1 MTTVL
6 PVAPHADAAPL
17 GLEKAGLASTGV
29 TRAGL
34 EMTGLDMAPEDAAGL
49 AWLDAL
55 ATPLWLLHPDGLTL
69 WLNGAARALI
79 GLEPGAPA
87 AAVRISLSN
96 RFPAALGQAAAGRT
110 VEVRAVIHAPL
121 VLPLE
126 VDLRLVPAPLPNG
139 LILAEA
145 PADSGARQEMMR
157 LNEQLIA
164 LSYAYPDIR
173 FELLRDGTILDFAA
187 ASPGDLNV
195 PAERFLAHRVQE
207 VLPDPAAAMLAAALG
222 RLNEGQTVIG
232 LDFSLPPPLGQT
244 GAGSEGST
252 KFFEAR
258 LVALPDSDRVMCSI
272 RNVTERVLAESA
284 ARRAHHL
291 LSDAIECITEGFVLY
306 DAQDRLVLCNGRY
319 RELFSANTDLITPGA
334 RFEEVLRGG
343 VERGVY
349 QVPDGDLE
357 GWIERRIAQHRGA
370 GAPMEVQLH
379 DGRWIRI
386 EEWRTHEGGTVGIR
400 ADITDLK
407 GREAELS
414 AARDEAEQANQRKSD
429 YVHHLSHELRTP
441 LNAVLGFAQII
452 HDEMMGPNNPR
463 YREYAGQI
471 AAAGVYMLDL
481 INNLLDL
488 ARIEAGRMDL
498 HEEACN
504 LSLLVDL
511 TFGMMQPRACEAAV
525 ALCMEIPDDLPSLH
539 GDASQIRQML
549 TNLIGNAI
557 KFSPPKDG
565 CVRVRA
571 ELTEDGGIALTVA
584 DNGIG
589 MRPEQIPVALD
600 AFGQVHGRN
609 QGHNHQGRERAAE
622 RGSGLGLPLT
632 RALIAL
638 HGGGFHIDS
647 RVGAGTTVRL
657 TFPPCRVGGGMQR
670 L

>member
-1 MTTVL
+1 MTTAL
-6 PVAPHADAAPL
+6 PIAPQTDAAPSGL
-17 GLEKAGLASTGV
+17 GRARLE
-29 TRAGL
+29 RD
-34 EMTGLDMAPEDAAGL
+34 ELDMAPEDMAGL
-49 AWLDAL
+49 QWLDAL

-79 GLEPGAPA
+79 GLERDAPA
-87 AAVRISLSN
+87 AAVRVSLSS
-96 RFPAALGQAAAGRT
+96 RLPAALQQAAAGRT
-110 VEVRAVIHAPL
+110 VEARATIHAPL
-121 VLPLE
+121 TLPLE
-126 VDLRLVPAPLPNG
+126 VDLRLAPAPRPSG

-207 VLPDPAAAMLAAALG
+207 VLPEPAAGLLAAALG

-232 LDFSLPPPLGQT
+232 LDFSLPPPPGQT
-244 GAGSEGST
+244 GAGQIGTGPTGGIKS
-252 KFFEAR
+252 FEAR

-272 RNVTERVLAESA
+272 RNVTERVQAESA

-334 RFEEVLRGG
+334 RFEEVLRSG

-349 QVPDGDLE
+349 QVPDGDLD
-357 GWIERRIAQHRGA
+357 GWIARRIEQHRSA
-370 GAPMEVQLH
+370 GGPMEVQLH

-407 GREAELS
+407 AREAELS
-414 AARDEAEQANQRKSD
+414 VARDEAEQANQRKSD

-557 KFSPPKDG
+557 KFAPAKDG
-565 CVRVRA
+565 RVRVRG
-571 ELTEDGGIALTVA
+571 ELTEDGGIALTIA

-600 AFGQVHGRN
+600 AFGQVHGHNPGHN
-609 QGHNHQGRERAAE
+609 QGRDRVAE

-638 HGGGFHIDS
+638 HGGTFHIDS
-647 RVGAGTTVRL
+647 RLGAGTTVRL
-657 TFPPCRVGGGMQR
+657 TFPPCRVGGRTQR

>member
-1 MTTVL
+1 M
-6 PVAPHADAAPL
+6 A
-17 GLEKAGLASTGV
+17 
-29 TRAGL
+29 R
-34 EMTGLDMAPEDAAGL
+34 LDMAPEDVVGL

-87 AAVRISLSN
+87 AAVRVSLSN
-96 RFPAALGQAAAGRT
+96 RFPAALEQAVAGRT

-126 VDLRLVPAPLPNG
+126 VDLRLVPAPHPSG

-244 GAGSEGST
+244 GTGSEGGT

-306 DAQDRLVLCNGRY
+306 DAHDRLVLCNGRY

-600 AFGQVHGRN
+600 AFGQVHGRG
-609 QGHNHQGRERAAE
+609 QGHNQGRDRAAE

-657 TFPPCRVGGGMQR
+657 TFPPCRVGGGLQR
-670 L
+670 P

>member
-1 MTTVL
+1 MTTAL
-6 PVAPHADAAPL
+6 PVAPHTDAAPSGL
-17 GLEKAGLASTGV
+17 GRARLEKD
-29 TRAGL
+29 
-34 EMTGLDMAPEDAAGL
+34 ELDMAPEDAAGL
-49 AWLDAL
+49 QWLDAL
-55 ATPLWLLHPDGLTL
+55 ATPLWLLRPDGLTV

-79 GLEPGAPA
+79 GLERDAPA
-87 AAVRISLSN
+87 AAVRVSLSS
-96 RFPAALGQAAAGRT
+96 RFPAALEQAAAGRT
-110 VEVRAVIHAPL
+110 VDARATVHAPL
-121 VLPLE
+121 TLPLE
-126 VDLRLVPAPLPNG
+126 VDLRLVPAPRPSG

-207 VLPDPAAAMLAAALG
+207 VLPDPAAGMLAAALG

-232 LDFSLPPPLGQT
+232 LDFSLPPPSGS
-244 GAGSEGST
+244 AGDT

-272 RNVTERVLAESA
+272 RNVTERVEAERA

-334 RFEEVLRGG
+334 SFEEVLRGG

-349 QVPDGDLE
+349 RVPDGNLE
-357 GWIERRIAQHRGA
+357 GWVERRIEQHRGA
-370 GAPMEVQLH
+370 GPPMEMELH

-407 GREAELS
+407 AREAELS

-565 CVRVRA
+565 CVRVGA
-571 ELTEDGGIALTVA
+571 ELTKDGGIALTVA

-609 QGHNHQGRERAAE
+609 QGHNNQGRDRAAE

-638 HGGGFHIDS
+638 HGGTFHIDS
-647 RVGAGTTVRL
+647 RLGAGTTVRL
-657 TFPPCRVGGGMQR
+657 TFPPCRVGGGTQR
-670 L
+670 P

>member
-1 MTTVL
+1 MTTAL
-6 PVAPHADAAPL
+6 PVAPHTDAAPSGL
-17 GLEKAGLASTGV
+17 GRTLLEKD
-29 TRAGL
+29 
-34 EMTGLDMAPEDAAGL
+34 ELDMAPEDAAGL
-49 AWLDAL
+49 QWLDAL
-55 ATPLWLLHPDGLTL
+55 ATPLWLLRPDGLTV

-79 GLEPGAPA
+79 GLEHDAPA
-87 AAVRISLSN
+87 AAVRVSLSS
-96 RFPAALGQAAAGRT
+96 RFPAALEQAAAGRT
-110 VEVRAVIHAPL
+110 VDARATVHAPL
-121 VLPLE
+121 TLPLE
-126 VDLRLVPAPLPNG
+126 VDLRLVPAPRPSG

-207 VLPDPAAAMLAAALG
+207 VLPDPAAGMLAAALG

-232 LDFSLPPPLGQT
+232 LDFSLPPPFGS
-244 GAGSEGST
+244 AGDT

-272 RNVTERVLAESA
+272 RNVTERVEAERA

-334 RFEEVLRGG
+334 SFEEVLRGG

-349 QVPDGDLE
+349 RVPDGDLE
-357 GWIERRIAQHRGA
+357 GWVERRIEQHRGA
-370 GAPMEVQLH
+370 GPPMEMELH

-386 EEWRTHEGGTVGIR
+386 EEWRTYEGGTVGIR

-407 GREAELS
+407 AREGELS

-609 QGHNHQGRERAAE
+609 QGQNNQGRDRAAE

-638 HGGGFHIDS
+638 HGGTFHIDS
-647 RVGAGTTVRL
+647 RLGAGTTVRL

>member
-1 MTTVL
+1 MLPPMTTAL
-6 PVAPHADAAPL
+6 PVAPQTDAAPSGL
-17 GLEKAGLASTGV
+17 GRARLEKD
-29 TRAGL
+29 
-34 EMTGLDMAPEDAAGL
+34 ELDMALEEAAGL
-49 AWLDAL
+49 QWLDAL
-55 ATPLWLLHPDGLTL
+55 ATPLWLLRPDGLTV

-79 GLEPGAPA
+79 GLECDAPA
-87 AAVRISLSN
+87 AAVRVSLSN
-96 RFPAALGQAAAGRT
+96 RFPTPLEQAAAGRT
-110 VEVRAVIHAPL
+110 VDARATIHAPL
-121 VLPLE
+121 ILPLE
-126 VDLRLVPAPLPNG
+126 VDLRLVPAPGPSG

-207 VLPDPAAAMLAAALG
+207 VLPDPAAGMLATALG

-232 LDFSLPPPLGQT
+232 LDFSLPPPSGS
-244 GAGSEGST
+244 AGGT

-272 RNVTERVLAESA
+272 RNVTERVEAESA

-349 QVPDGDLE
+349 QVPDGDLD
-357 GWIERRIAQHRGA
+357 GWIERRLEQHRRA

-407 GREAELS
+407 TREAELS
-414 AARDEAEQANQRKSD
+414 VTRDEAERANQRKSD

-525 ALCMEIPDDLPSLH
+525 ALCMEIPNDLPSLH
-539 GDASQIRQML
+539 ADASQIRQML

-557 KFSPPKDG
+557 KFAPAKDG
-565 CVRVRA
+565 RVLVRG
-571 ELTEDGGIALTVA
+571 ELTEEGGIALTVT

-609 QGHNHQGRERAAE
+609 QAAE

-638 HGGGFHIDS
+638 HGGSFHIDS
-647 RVGAGTTVRL
+647 RVGVGTTVRL
-657 TFPPCRVGGGMQR
+657 TFPPCRVGGRMQR
-670 L
+670 P

>member
-6 PVAPHADAAPL
+6 PVAPHTDAAPSGL
-17 GLEKAGLASTGV
+17 GRPRLEKD
-29 TRAGL
+29 
-34 EMTGLDMAPEDAAGL
+34 ELDMDPVEAAAL
-49 AWLDAL
+49 KWLDAL

-69 WLNGAARALI
+69 WLNAAARALI
-79 GLEPGAPA
+79 GLERDAPA
-87 AAVRISLSN
+87 AAVRVGLSG
-96 RFPAALGQAAAGRT
+96 RFPAALEQAAAGRT
-110 VEVRAVIHAPL
+110 VEARAVIHAPL
-121 VLPLE
+121 TMPLE
-126 VDLRLVPAPLPNG
+126 VDLRLAPAPRPGG

-173 FELLRDGTILDFAA
+173 FELRRDGTILDFAA

-232 LDFSLPPPLGQT
+232 LEFSLPPPSGQMGTGQT
-244 GAGSEGST
+244 GAGQSGAGSVGGT

-284 ARRAHHL
+284 AQRAHHL

-349 QVPDGDLE
+349 QVPAGDLE

-407 GREAELS
+407 AREAELS

-525 ALCMEIPDDLPSLH
+525 TLCMEIPDDLPSLH

-571 ELTEDGGIALTVA
+571 ELTEEGGIALTVA

-600 AFGQVHGRN
+600 AFGQVHGRD
-609 QGHNHQGRERAAE
+609 QGHKQGRDRVAE

-657 TFPPCRVGGGMQR
+657 TFPPCRVGGGLQR

>member
-1 MTTVL
+1 MTTAL
-6 PVAPHADAAPL
+6 PIAPQTDAAPSGL
-17 GLEKAGLASTGV
+17 GRARLE
-29 TRAGL
+29 RD
-34 EMTGLDMAPEDAAGL
+34 ELDMAPEDMAGL
-49 AWLDAL
+49 QWLDAL

-79 GLEPGAPA
+79 GLERDAPA
-87 AAVRISLSN
+87 AAVRVSLSS
-96 RFPAALGQAAAGRT
+96 RFPAALHQAAAGRT
-110 VEVRAVIHAPL
+110 VEARATIHAPL
-121 VLPLE
+121 TLPLE
-126 VDLRLVPAPLPNG
+126 VDLRLAPAPRPSG

-207 VLPDPAAAMLAAALG
+207 VLPEPAAGLLAAALG

-232 LDFSLPPPLGQT
+232 LDFSLPPPPGQA
-244 GAGSEGST
+244 GAGQIGTGPTGGT
-252 KFFEAR
+252 KSFEAR

-272 RNVTERVLAESA
+272 RNVTERVQAESA

-334 RFEEVLRGG
+334 RFEEVLRSG

-349 QVPDGDLE
+349 QVPDGDLD
-357 GWIERRIAQHRGA
+357 GWIARRIEQHRSA
-370 GAPMEVQLH
+370 GGPMEVQLH

-407 GREAELS
+407 AREAELS
-414 AARDEAEQANQRKSD
+414 VARDEAEQANQRKSD

-557 KFSPPKDG
+557 KFAPAKDG
-565 CVRVRA
+565 RVRVRG
-571 ELTEDGGIALTVA
+571 ELTEDGGIALTIA

-600 AFGQVHGRN
+600 AFGQVHGHNPGHN
-609 QGHNHQGRERAAE
+609 QGRDRVAE

-638 HGGGFHIDS
+638 HGGTFHIDS
-647 RVGAGTTVRL
+647 RLGAGTTVRL
-657 TFPPCRVGGGMQR
+657 TFPPCRVGGRMQR

>member
-1 MTTVL
+1 M
-6 PVAPHADAAPL
+6 
-17 GLEKAGLASTGV
+17 
-29 TRAGL
+29 
-34 EMTGLDMAPEDAAGL
+34 
-49 AWLDAL
+49 
-55 ATPLWLLHPDGLTL
+55 
-69 WLNGAARALI
+69 
-79 GLEPGAPA
+79 
-87 AAVRISLSN
+87 
-96 RFPAALGQAAAGRT
+96 
-110 VEVRAVIHAPL
+110 
-121 VLPLE
+121 
-126 VDLRLVPAPLPNG
+126 DLRLVPAPRPSG

-207 VLPDPAAAMLAAALG
+207 VLPDPAAGMLAAALG

-232 LDFSLPPPLGQT
+232 LDFSLPPPPGQT
-244 GAGSEGST
+244 GAGQTGAGQTGAGQTGAT

-272 RNVTERVLAESA
+272 RNVTERVQAESA

-334 RFEEVLRGG
+334 SFEEVLRGG

-349 QVPDGDLE
+349 QVPDGDLD
-357 GWIERRIAQHRGA
+357 GWIARRIEQHRGA
-370 GAPMEVQLH
+370 GAPMEVRLH

-407 GREAELS
+407 ARETELS

-565 CVRVRA
+565 RVRVRA

-609 QGHNHQGRERAAE
+609 QGHNQGRDRAAE

-638 HGGGFHIDS
+638 HGGTFHIDS

-657 TFPPCRVGGGMQR
+657 TFPACRVGGGVQR
-670 L
+670 F

>member
-1 MTTVL
+1 MTTAL
-6 PVAPHADAAPL
+6 PVAPHADAVPS
-17 GLEKAGLASTGV
+17 GLDKAGLD
-29 TRAGL
+29 RAGL
-34 EMTGLDMAPEDAAGL
+34 DRAPEDVAGL

-55 ATPLWLLHPDGLTL
+55 ATPLWLLHPDGLTF
-69 WLNGAARALI
+69 WLNAAARALS
-79 GLEPGAPA
+79 GLERDAPA
-87 AAVRISLSN
+87 AAVRVILSS
-96 RFPAALGQAAAGRT
+96 RCPTALQQAAAGRT
-110 VEVRAVIHAPL
+110 VEARATIHAPL
-121 VLPLE
+121 TLPLE
-126 VDLRLVPAPLPNG
+126 VDLRLVPAPRPSG
-139 LILAEA
+139 LVLAEA

-207 VLPDPAAAMLAAALG
+207 VLPDPAAGMLAAALG

-232 LDFSLPPPLGQT
+232 LDFSLPPPPGQA
-244 GAGSEGST
+244 GAI

-272 RNVTERVLAESA
+272 RNVTERVEAESA

-334 RFEEVLRGG
+334 SFEEVLRGG

-349 QVPDGDLE
+349 RVPHGDLE
-357 GWIERRIAQHRGA
+357 GWIARRIEQHRSA
-370 GAPMEVQLH
+370 GPPMEMQLH

-386 EEWRTHEGGTVGIR
+386 EEWRTYEGGTVGIR

-407 GREAELS
+407 AREAELS

-463 YREYAGQI
+463 YRDYAGQI

-539 GDASQIRQML
+539 ADASQIRQML

-557 KFSPPKDG
+557 KFAPAKDG
-565 CVRVRA
+565 RVRVRA

-609 QGHNHQGRERAAE
+609 QGHNQGRDRTAE

-638 HGGGFHIDS
+638 HGGTFHIDS

-657 TFPPCRVGGGMQR
+657 TFPPCRVGGGTR
-670 L
+670 PS

>member
-6 PVAPHADAAPL
+6 PDAPHPDAAPP
-17 GLEKAGLASTGV
+17 GLEL
-29 TRAGL
+29 AGL
-34 EMTGLDMAPEDAAGL
+34 E
-49 AWLDAL
+49 WLDAL
-55 ATPLWLLHPDGLTL
+55 ATPLWLLNPDGLTV
-69 WLNGAARALI
+69 WTNDAARALI
-79 GLEPGAPA
+79 GLERDTSA
-87 AAVRISLSN
+87 AAVRIVLPSRS
-96 RFPAALGQAAAGRT
+96 AGALERAAAGRK
-110 VEVRAVIHAPL
+110 VDVRATVHAPL
-121 VLPLE
+121 TLPLE
-126 VDLRLVPAPLPNG
+126 VDLRLAPAPRRTG

-207 VLPDPAAAMLAAALG
+207 VLPDPAAGLLAEALG

-232 LDFSLPPPLGQT
+232 LDFSLPPPSGSA
-244 GAGSEGST
+244 GAA

-272 RNVTERVLAESA
+272 RNVTERVQAESA

-306 DAQDRLVLCNGRY
+306 DAQDRLVLCNTRY
-319 RELFSANTDLITPGA
+319 CELFSANTDLITPGTS
-334 RFEEVLRGG
+334 FETVLRGG
-343 VERGVY
+343 AERGIY
-349 QVPDGDLE
+349 RVPDGDLE
-357 GWIERRIAQHRGA
+357 GWIKRRIVQHRNA
-370 GAPMEVQLH
+370 GPPMEVQLH

-407 GREAELS
+407 VREAELS

-452 HDEMMGPNNPR
+452 HEEMMGPNNPR
-463 YREYAGQI
+463 YRDYAGQI
-471 AAAGVYMLDL
+471 ATAGVYMLDL

-511 TFGMMQPRACEAAV
+511 TFGMMQPRAGEAAV
-525 ALCMEIPDDLPSLH
+525 TLDMEIPDDLPSLR
-539 GDASQIRQML
+539 GDASLIRQML

-557 KFSPPKDG
+557 KFARPNDG
-565 CVRVRA
+565 HVRVLA
-571 ELTEDGGIALTVA
+571 EMTEDGGIAVTVA

-600 AFGQVHGRN
+600 AFGQVHGRDLT
-609 QGHNHQGRERAAE
+609 AE

-638 HGGGFHIDS
+638 HGGTFHIDS
-647 RVGAGTTVRL
+647 SVGAGTTVRL
-657 TFPPCRVGGGMQR
+657 TFPPSRVGGPM
-670 L
+670 

>member
-1 MTTVL
+1 M
-6 PVAPHADAAPL
+6 
-17 GLEKAGLASTGV
+17 
-29 TRAGL
+29 
-34 EMTGLDMAPEDAAGL
+34 
-49 AWLDAL
+49 DAL
-55 ATPLWLLHPDGLTL
+55 ATPLWLLNPDGLTL

-79 GLEPGAPA
+79 GLETDAPA
-87 AAVRISLSN
+87 AAVRVSLSG
-96 RFPAALGQAAAGRT
+96 RFPAALEQAAAGRT
-110 VEVRAVIHAPL
+110 VEARATIHAPL
-121 VLPLE
+121 TLPLE
-126 VDLRLVPAPLPNG
+126 VDLRLVPAPRPGG

-207 VLPDPAAAMLAAALG
+207 VLPEPAAGTLAAALG

-232 LDFSLPPPLGQT
+232 LEFSLPPPGQT
-244 GAGSEGST
+244 EAGSVEGT

-272 RNVTERVLAESA
+272 RNVTERALAESA

-319 RELFSANTDLITPGA
+319 RELFSANTDLITLGA

-357 GWIERRIAQHRGA
+357 GWIGRRIEQHRGA

-407 GREAELS
+407 AREAELS

-511 TFGMMQPRACEAAV
+511 TFGMMQPRAGEAAV
-525 ALCMEIPDDLPSLH
+525 TLCMEIPDDLPSLH

-557 KFSPPKDG
+557 KFAPPKDG
-565 CVRVRA
+565 RVRVRA

-609 QGHNHQGRERAAE
+609 QGHNQGRDRTTE

-638 HGGGFHIDS
+638 HGGSFHIDS
-647 RVGAGTTVRL
+647 RVGAGTTVCL
-657 TFPPCRVGGGMQR
+657 TFPPCRVGGAAR
-670 L
+670 SP

>member
-1 MTTVL
+1 MLPPMTTAL
-6 PVAPHADAAPL
+6 PVAPQTNAAPSGL
-17 GLEKAGLASTGV
+17 GRARLEKD
-29 TRAGL
+29 
-34 EMTGLDMAPEDAAGL
+34 ELDMAPEEAAGL
-49 AWLDAL
+49 QWLDAL
-55 ATPLWLLHPDGLTL
+55 ATPLWLLRPDGLTV

-79 GLEPGAPA
+79 GLERDAPA
-87 AAVRISLSN
+87 AAVRVSLSS
-96 RFPAALGQAAAGRT
+96 RFPAALEQAAAGRAVDARAT
-110 VEVRAVIHAPL
+110 VHAPL
-121 VLPLE
+121 TLPLE
-126 VDLRLVPAPLPNG
+126 VDLRLVPAPRPSG

-207 VLPDPAAAMLAAALG
+207 VLPDPAAGMLAAALG

-232 LDFSLPPPLGQT
+232 LDFSLPPPPGQT
-244 GAGSEGST
+244 GAGQTGAGQMAGT

-357 GWIERRIAQHRGA
+357 GWIGRRIEQHRGA

-407 GREAELS
+407 AREAELS

-557 KFSPPKDG
+557 KFAPAKDG
-565 CVRVRA
+565 RVRVGA

-600 AFGQVHGRN
+600 AFGQVHG
-609 QGHNHQGRERAAE
+609 HNPGRDRGAE

-638 HGGGFHIDS
+638 HGGTFHIDS
-647 RVGAGTTVRL
+647 RLGAGTTVRL
-657 TFPPCRVGGGMQR
+657 TFPPCRVGGGMR
-670 L
+670 RP

>member
-6 PVAPHADAAPL
+6 PVAPHSDAAPP
-17 GLEKAGLASTGV
+17 GLEM
-29 TRAGL
+29 AGL
-34 EMTGLDMAPEDAAGL
+34 E
-49 AWLDAL
+49 WLDAL
-55 ATPLWLLHPDGLTL
+55 ATPLWLLNPDGLTV
-69 WLNGAARALI
+69 WTNDAARALI
-79 GLEPGAPA
+79 GLERDTSA
-87 AAVRISLSN
+87 AAVRIVLPSRS
-96 RFPAALGQAAAGRT
+96 AGALERAAAGRK
-110 VEVRAVIHAPL
+110 VDVRATIHAPL
-121 VLPLE
+121 TLPLE
-126 VDLRLVPAPLPNG
+126 VDIRLAPAPRRTG

-207 VLPDPAAAMLAAALG
+207 VLPEPAAGLLAGALG

-232 LDFSLPPPLGQT
+232 LDFSLPPPSGST
-244 GAGSEGST
+244 GAI

-258 LVALPDSDRVMCSI
+258 LAALPDSDRVMCSI
-272 RNVTERVLAESA
+272 RNVTERVQAESA

-306 DAQDRLVLCNGRY
+306 DAQDRLVLCNTRY
-319 RELFSANTDLITPGA
+319 RELFSANTDLITPGTG
-334 RFEEVLRGG
+334 FETVLRGG
-343 VERGVY
+343 AERGIY
-349 QVPDGDLE
+349 RVPDGDLE
-357 GWIERRIAQHRGA
+357 GWIRRRIVQHRNA
-370 GAPMEVQLH
+370 GPPMEVQLH

-407 GREAELS
+407 VREAELS

-452 HDEMMGPNNPR
+452 HEEMMGPNSPR
-463 YREYAGQI
+463 YRDYAGQI
-471 AAAGVYMLDL
+471 ATAGVYMLDL

-511 TFGMMQPRACEAAV
+511 TFGMMQPRAGEAAV
-525 ALCMEIPDDLPSLH
+525 TLGMEIPDDLPSLR
-539 GDASQIRQML
+539 GDASLIRQML

-557 KFSPPKDG
+557 KFARPNDG
-565 CVRVRA
+565 HVRVRA
-571 ELTEDGGIALTVA
+571 EMMEDGGIAVTVA

-600 AFGQVHGRN
+600 AFGQVH
-609 QGHNHQGRERAAE
+609 ERDRTAE

-638 HGGGFHIDS
+638 HGGTFHIDS
-647 RVGAGTTVRL
+647 SVGAGTTVRL
-657 TFPPCRVGGGMQR
+657 TFPPSRVGGAM
-670 L
+670 

>member
-6 PVAPHADAAPL
+6 PIAPHSDAASP
-17 GLEKAGLASTGV
+17 GLD
-29 TRAGL
+29 RAGL
-34 EMTGLDMAPEDAAGL
+34 DGAGGEVAGLD
-49 AWLDAL
+49 WLDAL
-55 ATPLWLLHPDGLTL
+55 ATPLWLLRPGGQTVWMND
-69 WLNGAARALI
+69 AARALI
-79 GLEPGAPA
+79 GLERDTSP
-87 AAVRISLSN
+87 AAVRI
-96 RFPAALGQAAAGRT
+96 ALPEAPPDALEQAAMGRK
-110 VEVRAVIHAPL
+110 VETRAVLHAPL
-121 VLPLE
+121 TLPLE
-126 VDLRLVPAPLPNG
+126 VDLRLAPAPRPTG

-207 VLPDPAAAMLAAALG
+207 VLPEPAAGLLAAALG

-232 LDFSLPPPLGQT
+232 LDFSLPPHPGQVGGGQPGT
-244 GAGSEGST
+244 AKS
-252 KFFEAR
+252 FEAR
-258 LVALPDSDRVMCSI
+258 LVALPDSDRVLCSI
-272 RNVTERVLAESA
+272 RNVTERVQAESA

-306 DAQDRLVLCNGRY
+306 DAQDRLVLCNARY
-319 RELFSANTDLITPGA
+319 RELFSANTDLITPGTD
-334 RFEEVLRGG
+334 FETVLRGG
-343 VERGVY
+343 AERGVY
-349 QVPDGDLE
+349 RVPDLE
-357 GWIERRIAQHRGA
+357 GWIERRIEQHRNA
-370 GAPMEVQLH
+370 GPPMEVQLQN
-379 DGRWIRI
+379 GRWIRI

-407 GREAELS
+407 AREAELS
-414 AARDEAEQANQRKSD
+414 IARDAAEQANQRKSD

-452 HDEMMGPNNPR
+452 HEEMMGPNNPR
-463 YREYAGQI
+463 YRDYAGQI

-511 TFGMMQPRACEAAV
+511 TFGMMQPRAQDAAV
-525 ALCMEIPDDLPSLH
+525 TLCMEIPDDLPSLR
-539 GDASQIRQML
+539 GDASLIRQML

-557 KFSPPKDG
+557 KFARPNDG
-565 CVRVRA
+565 HVRVRA
-571 ELTEDGGIALTVA
+571 ETTREGGIALTVA

-600 AFGQVHGRN
+600 AFGQVHGRD
-609 QGHNHQGRERAAE
+609 RAAE

-632 RALIAL
+632 RALIGL
-638 HGGGFHIDS
+638 HGGTFHIDS
-647 RVGAGTTVRL
+647 SVGAGTTVRL
-657 TFPPCRVGGGMQR
+657 TFPPCRVGGAM
-670 L
+670 

>member
-1 MTTVL
+1 MTAAL
-6 PVAPHADAAPL
+6 PIAPHADAAPSGL
-17 GLEKAGLASTGV
+17 GMAKLEMAKLEMAGMEMAGL
-29 TRAGL
+29 
-34 EMTGLDMAPEDAAGL
+34 D
-49 AWLDAL
+49 WLDAL
-55 ATPLWLLHPDGLTL
+55 ATPLWLIRADGLTV
-69 WLNGAARALI
+69 WMNGAARALT
-79 GLEPGAPA
+79 GLERDAPA
-87 AAVRISLSN
+87 AAVRIALSG
-96 RFPAALGQAAAGRT
+96 RPSDALEQAAAGRT
-110 VEVRAVIHAPL
+110 LEVRATIHAPL
-121 VLPLE
+121 TLPVE
-126 VDLRLVPAPLPNG
+126 VELRLSPAPRPAG

-207 VLPDPAAAMLAAALG
+207 VLPEPAAGLLAAALG
-222 RLNEGQTVIG
+222 RLNEGETVTE
-232 LDFSLPPPLGQT
+232 LDFTLPPPAGPIGGGSM
-244 GAGSEGST
+244 GAAKS
-252 KFFEAR
+252 FEAR

-272 RNVTERVLAESA
+272 RNVTKRVQAESA

-306 DAQDRLVLCNGRY
+306 DAQDRLVLCNARY
-319 RELFSANTDLITPGA
+319 RELFSSNTDLMAPGTDFETVLRSGA
-334 RFEEVLRGG
+334 R
-343 VERGVY
+343 RGVY
-349 QVPDGDLE
+349 RIPNGDVE
-357 GWIERRIAQHRGA
+357 SWVERRLAQHRNA
-370 GAPMEVQLH
+370 GPPMEVQLH

-386 EEWRTHEGGTVGIR
+386 EEWRTHDGGTVGIR

-407 GREAELS
+407 AREAELS

-463 YREYAGQI
+463 YRDYAGQI

-511 TFGMMQPRACEAAV
+511 TFGMMQPRASEAAV
-525 ALCMEIPDDLPSLH
+525 TLCMEIPDDLPSLR

-557 KFSPPKDG
+557 KFARSDDG
-565 CVRVRA
+565 SEDRHVRVHA
-571 ELTEDGGIALTVA
+571 ERTEDGGIALTVA

-600 AFGQVHGRN
+600 AFGQVHGRD
-609 QGHNHQGRERAAE
+609 RAAE

-638 HGGGFHIDS
+638 HGGTFHIDS
-647 RVGAGTTVRL
+647 RVGSGTTVRL
-657 TFPPCRVGGGMQR
+657 TFPPYRVGGAM
-670 L
+670 

>member
-6 PVAPHADAAPL
+6 PDAPHPDAAPP
-17 GLEKAGLASTGV
+17 GLEL
-29 TRAGL
+29 AGL
-34 EMTGLDMAPEDAAGL
+34 E
-49 AWLDAL
+49 WLDAL
-55 ATPLWLLHPDGLTL
+55 ATPLWLLNPDGLTV
-69 WLNGAARALI
+69 WTNDAARALI
-79 GLEPGAPA
+79 GLERDTSA
-87 AAVRISLSN
+87 AAVRIVLPSRS
-96 RFPAALGQAAAGRT
+96 AGALERAAAGRK
-110 VEVRAVIHAPL
+110 VDVRATVHAPL
-121 VLPLE
+121 TLPLE
-126 VDLRLVPAPLPNG
+126 VDLRLAPAPRRTG

-207 VLPDPAAAMLAAALG
+207 VLPEPAAGLLAAALG
-222 RLNEGQTVIG
+222 RLNEGETVTE
-232 LDFSLPPPLGQT
+232 LDFTLPPPAGPIGGGSM
-244 GAGSEGST
+244 GAAKS
-252 KFFEAR
+252 FEAR

-272 RNVTERVLAESA
+272 RNVTKRVQAESA

-306 DAQDRLVLCNGRY
+306 DAQDRLVLCNARY
-319 RELFSANTDLITPGA
+319 RELFSSNTDLMAPGTDFETVLRSGA
-334 RFEEVLRGG
+334 R
-343 VERGVY
+343 RGVY
-349 QVPDGDLE
+349 RIPNGDVE
-357 GWIERRIAQHRGA
+357 SWVERRLAQHRNA
-370 GAPMEVQLH
+370 GPPMEVQLH

-386 EEWRTHEGGTVGIR
+386 EEWRTHDGGTVGIR

-407 GREAELS
+407 AREAELS

-463 YREYAGQI
+463 YRDYAGQI

-511 TFGMMQPRACEAAV
+511 TFGMMQPRASEAAV
-525 ALCMEIPDDLPSLH
+525 TLCMEIPDDLPSLR

-557 KFSPPKDG
+557 KFARSDDG
-565 CVRVRA
+565 SEDRHVRERA
-571 ELTEDGGIALTVA
+571 ERTEDGGIALTVA

-600 AFGQVHGRN
+600 AFGQVHGRD
-609 QGHNHQGRERAAE
+609 RAAE

-638 HGGGFHIDS
+638 HGGTFHIDS
-647 RVGAGTTVRL
+647 RVGSGTTVRL
-657 TFPPCRVGGGMQR
+657 TFPPYRVGGAM
-670 L
+670 

>member
-1 MTTVL
+1 MLPPMTIVL
-6 PVAPHADAAPL
+6 PDAAHADAVPL
-17 GLEKAGLASTGV
+17 GLE
-29 TRAGL
+29 RARL
-34 EMTGLDMAPEDAAGL
+34 EKDELDMAPEEAAGL
-49 AWLDAL
+49 LWLDAL
-55 ATPLWLLHPDGLTL
+55 ATPLWLLRPDGLTV

-79 GLEPGAPA
+79 GLEHDAPA
-87 AAVRISLSN
+87 AAVRVSLSS
-96 RFPAALGQAAAGRT
+96 RFTAALQQAAAGRT
-110 VEVRAVIHAPL
+110 VEARVTIHAPL
-121 VLPLE
+121 TLPLE
-126 VDLRLVPAPLPNG
+126 VDLRLVPAPHPSG

-207 VLPDPAAAMLAAALG
+207 VLPDPAAGMLAAALG
-222 RLNEGQTVIG
+222 RLNDGQTVIG
-232 LDFSLPPPLGQT
+232 LDFSLPPPSGSA
-244 GAGSEGST
+244 GAGSAGAGSVGDT
-252 KFFEAR
+252 KHFEAR

-272 RNVTERVLAESA
+272 RNVTERVQAESA

-334 RFEEVLRGG
+334 SFEEVLRGG

-349 QVPDGDLE
+349 RVPDGDLE
-357 GWIERRIAQHRGA
+357 GWVERRIAQHRGA
-370 GAPMEVQLH
+370 GPPMEMELH

-386 EEWRTHEGGTVGIR
+386 EEWRTYEGGTVGIR

-407 GREAELS
+407 AREAELS
-414 AARDEAEQANQRKSD
+414 AARDEAELANQRKSD

-525 ALCMEIPDDLPSLH
+525 ALCMEIPEDLPSLH

-557 KFSPPKDG
+557 KFAPPKDG
-565 CVRVRA
+565 RVRVCA

-600 AFGQVHGRN
+600 AFGQVHGHNPGHN
-609 QGHNHQGRERAAE
+609 QGRDRVAE

-638 HGGGFHIDS
+638 HGGSFHIDS
-647 RVGAGTTVRL
+647 RVGAGTTVCL
-657 TFPPCRVGGGMQR
+657 TFPPCRVGGAAR
-670 L
+670 SS

>member
-1 MTTVL
+1 MTTAL
-6 PVAPHADAAPL
+6 PVAPQADAASP
-17 GLEKAGLASTGV
+17 GLDRGGLDRG
-29 TRAGL
+29 GP
-34 EMTGLDMAPEDAAGL
+34 EMTRDDMPGLQ
-49 AWLDAL
+49 WLDAL
-55 ATPLWLLHPDGLTL
+55 ATPLWLLDPDGLTL

-79 GLEPGAPA
+79 GLERDAPA
-87 AAVRISLSN
+87 AAVRVSLSS
-96 RFPAALGQAAAGRT
+96 RFPAALQQAAAGRT
-110 VEVRAVIHAPL
+110 VDVRATIHAPL
-121 VLPLE
+121 TLPLE
-126 VDLRLVPAPLPNG
+126 VDLRLAPAPRPSG
-139 LILAEA
+139 LVLAEA

-207 VLPDPAAAMLAAALG
+207 VLPEPAAGLLAAGLG

-232 LDFSLPPPLGQT
+232 LDFSLPPPSGQM
-244 GAGSEGST
+244 GGT

-272 RNVTERVLAESA
+272 RNVTERVEAESA

-334 RFEEVLRGG
+334 RFEEVLRSG

-349 QVPDGDLE
+349 QVPDGDLD
-357 GWIERRIAQHRGA
+357 GWIGRRIEQHRSA

-407 GREAELS
+407 AREAELS
-414 AARDEAEQANQRKSD
+414 VTRDEAERANQRKSD

-539 GDASQIRQML
+539 ADASQIRQML

-565 CVRVRA
+565 CVRVRG

-600 AFGQVHGRN
+600 AFGQVHGRD
-609 QGHNHQGRERAAE
+609 QGHNNHGRDRAAE

-638 HGGGFHIDS
+638 HGGTFHIDS
-647 RVGAGTTVRL
+647 RLGAGTTVRL
-657 TFPPCRVGGGMQR
+657 TFPPCRVGGGTR
-670 L
+670 PF

>member
-1 MTTVL
+1 MTAAL
-6 PVAPHADAAPL
+6 PIAPHADAAPSGL
-17 GLEKAGLASTGV
+17 GMAKLEMGKLEMAEMEMAGL
-29 TRAGL
+29 
-34 EMTGLDMAPEDAAGL
+34 D
-49 AWLDAL
+49 WLDAL
-55 ATPLWLLHPDGLTL
+55 ATPLWLIHADGLTV
-69 WLNGAARALI
+69 WMNGAARALI
-79 GLEPGAPA
+79 GLERDAPA
-87 AAVRISLSN
+87 AAVRIALSG
-96 RFPAALGQAAAGRT
+96 RPSDALEQAAAGRT
-110 VEVRAVIHAPL
+110 LEVRATIHAPL
-121 VLPLE
+121 TLPVE
-126 VDLRLVPAPLPNG
+126 VELRLSPAPRPAG

-207 VLPDPAAAMLAAALG
+207 VLPEPAAGLLAAALG
-222 RLNEGQTVIG
+222 RLNEGETVTE
-232 LDFSLPPPLGQT
+232 LDFTLPPPAGPIGGGSM
-244 GAGSEGST
+244 GAAKS
-252 KFFEAR
+252 FEAR

-272 RNVTERVLAESA
+272 RNVTKRVQAESA

-306 DAQDRLVLCNGRY
+306 DAQDRLVLCNARY
-319 RELFSANTDLITPGA
+319 RELFSSNTDLMAPGTDFETVLRSGA
-334 RFEEVLRGG
+334 R
-343 VERGVY
+343 RGVY
-349 QVPDGDLE
+349 RIPNGDVE
-357 GWIERRIAQHRGA
+357 SWVERRLAQHRNA
-370 GAPMEVQLH
+370 GPPMEVQLH

-386 EEWRTHEGGTVGIR
+386 EEWRTHDGGTVGIR

-407 GREAELS
+407 AREAELS

-463 YREYAGQI
+463 YRDYAGQI

-511 TFGMMQPRACEAAV
+511 TFGMMQPRASEAAV
-525 ALCMEIPDDLPSLH
+525 TLCMEIPDDLPSLR

-557 KFSPPKDG
+557 KFARSDDG
-565 CVRVRA
+565 SEDRHVRVRA
-571 ELTEDGGIALTVA
+571 ERTEDGGIALTVA

-600 AFGQVHGRN
+600 AFGQVHGRD
-609 QGHNHQGRERAAE
+609 RAAE

-638 HGGGFHIDS
+638 HGGTFHIDS
-647 RVGAGTTVRL
+647 RVGSGTTVRL
-657 TFPPCRVGGGMQR
+657 TFPPYRVGGAM
-670 L
+670 